1 MKSCTVSKCLVILF
15 VCAALFAVGAPTI
28 QAENPIEL
36 SFSVFFPPTHP
47 HAIASIEMAKE
58 IEKRTNGQVKIT
70 VFPGGTLTKP
80 QACYDGVVDGI
91 SDMGHS
97 VFSYTRGRFPLMEAL
112 DLPLGYPNGTVASK
126 VAYAYYQQMN
136 PKELQDVKV
145 LAIHAHGPGVLASK
159 KDVNTLDEMKGLK
172 IRCTGLSSKIAEYLG
187 AAAVAM
193 PQNTA
198 YEALQKGVVEATFCP
213 IETLKGWK
221 QGEVIDYVIESKA
234 LGYTSTM
241 FVVMNKQKYESLPP
255 DVQKVF
261 DEVGAEWVDV
271 HGRIWDEADLAGR
284 AFVTELGKT
293 IHALSPEEEQKWEQA
308 VQPVIDE
315 YQKEVEQK
323 GLPGADAV
331 KAIQDMIAAFSAK

>member
-1 MKSCTVSKCLVILF
+1 MKSRIVLKRLAALS
-15 VCAALFAVGAPTI
+15 VCVALLALFAPAVR
-28 QAENPIEL
+28 AENPIEL

-47 HAIASIEMAKE
+47 HAVASIEMAKE

-112 DLPLGYPNGTVASK
+112 DLPLGYPNGAVASK
-126 VAYAYYQQMN
+126 VAYEYYKQIN

-145 LAIHAHGPGVLASK
+145 LTIHAHGPGILASK
-159 KDVNTLDEMKGLK
+159 KDVNTLEEMKGLK

-193 PQNTA
+193 PQNAA

-255 DVQKVF
+255 DAQKVF
-261 DEVGAEWVDV
+261 DEIGAEWVDT
-271 HGRIWDEADLAGR
+271 HGRIWDEADQAGR
-284 AFVTELGKT
+284 QFVEELGKK
-293 IHALSPEEEQKWEQA
+293 IHALTPEEEQKWEQA
-308 VQPVIDE
+308 VQPVIEE
-315 YQKEVEQK
+315 YKKEVDQK
-323 GLPGADAV
+323 GLSGTDAV
-331 KAIQDMIAAFSAK
+331 NAIQDLIAQYSAQ

>member
-1 MKSCTVSKCLVILF
+1 MKSRIMLTSLLVMF
-15 VCAALFAVGAPTI
+15 VCAALLAMNVPAVC
-28 QAENPIEL
+28 AENPIEL

-47 HAIASIEMAKE
+47 HAIASMDMAKE

-112 DLPLGYPNGTVASK
+112 DLPLGYPNGAVASK
-126 VAYAYYQQMN
+126 VAYEYYKQMN
-136 PKELQDVKV
+136 PKELEDVKV
-145 LAIHAHGPGVLASK
+145 LTIHAHGPGILASK
-159 KDVNTLDEMKGLK
+159 KDVNTLDDMKGLK
-172 IRCTGLSSKIAEYLG
+172 IRCTGLSAKIAEYLG

-193 PQNTA
+193 PQNAA
-198 YEALQKGVVEATFCP
+198 YEALQKGVVEGTFCP

-221 QGEVIDYVIESKA
+221 QGEVIDYVIESQA

-241 FVVMNKQKYESLPP
+241 FVVMNKAKYDSLPP

-271 HGRIWDEADLAGR
+271 HGRIWDEADQAGR
-284 AFVTELGKT
+284 QFVEELGKK
-293 IHALSPEEEQKWEQA
+293 IHALTPEEEQKWQQA
-308 VQPVIDE
+308 VQPVIDD
-315 YQKEVEQK
+315 YQKEVESK
-323 GLPGADAV
+323 GIAGADAV
-331 KAIQDMIAAFSAK
+331 KAIQDLIAKFSAK

>member
-1 MKSCTVSKCLVILF
+1 MKSRLVLKRLISVCLCATLF
-15 VCAALFAVGAPTI
+15 ALFAPTI
-28 QAENPIEL
+28 RAEGPIEL

-47 HAIASIEMAKE
+47 HAVASIEMAKE

-112 DLPLGYPNGTVASK
+112 DLPLGYPNGAVASK
-126 VAYAYYQQMN
+126 VAYEYYKQIN

-145 LAIHAHGPGVLASK
+145 LTIHAHGPGVLASK
-159 KDVNTLDEMKGLK
+159 KDVNTLEEMKGLK
-172 IRCTGLSSKIAEYLG
+172 IRCTGLSAKLAEYLG

-193 PQNTA
+193 PQNAA
-198 YEALQKGVVEATFCP
+198 YEALQKGVVEGTFCP

-241 FVVMNKQKYESLPP
+241 FVVMNKEKYDSLPP

-271 HGRIWDEADLAGR
+271 YGRIWDDADQAGR
-284 AFVTELGKT
+284 QFVEGLGKT
-293 IHALSPEEEQKWEQA
+293 IHALIPEEEQKWEQA

-315 YQKEVEQK
+315 YTKDVEQK
-323 GLPGADAV
+323 GLSGADAV
-331 KAIQDMIAAFSAK
+331 KAIQDLIATFSAK

>member
-1 MKSCTVSKCLVILF
+1 MKSRMILKRL
-15 VCAALFAVGAPTI
+15 AALFACGALCALFAPTVR
-28 QAENPIEL
+28 AENPIEL

-47 HAIASIEMAKE
+47 HAIASMDMAKE
-58 IEKRTNGQVKIT
+58 IEKRTNGKVKIT

-126 VAYAYYQQMN
+126 VAYEYYKQMN

-145 LAIHAHGPGVLASK
+145 LTIHAHGPGVLAAK

-172 IRCTGLSSKIAEYLG
+172 IRCTGLSAKIAEYLG

-193 PQNTA
+193 PQNAA

-241 FVVMNKQKYESLPP
+241 FVVMNKAKYDSLPP

-271 HGRIWDEADLAGR
+271 HGRIWDEADQAGR
-284 AFVTELGKT
+284 QFVEELGKK
-293 IHALSPEEEQKWEQA
+293 IHALTPEEEQRWEQA
-308 VQPVIDE
+308 VQPLIDE
-315 YQKEVEQK
+315 YQKEVEAK
-323 GLPGADAV
+323 GIPGADAV
-331 KAIQDMIAAFSAK
+331 KTIQDLIAKFSAK

>member
-1 MKSCTVSKCLVILF
+1 MKSRLVLKRLAALSL
-15 VCAALFAVGAPTI
+15 CAALCALFAPIVR
-28 QAENPIEL
+28 AENPIEL

-97 VFSYTRGRFPLMEAL
+97 VFSYTRGRFPMMEAL
-112 DLPLGYPNGTVASK
+112 DLPLGYPNGAVASK
-126 VAYAYYQQMN
+126 VAYEYYKQMN

-159 KDVNTLDEMKGLK
+159 KDVNTLDDMKGLK

-193 PQNTA
+193 PQNAA
-198 YEALQKGVVEATFCP
+198 YEALQKGVVEGTFCP

-241 FVVMNKQKYESLPP
+241 FVVMNKEKYDSLPP

-271 HGRIWDEADLAGR
+271 YGRIWDEADQAGR
-284 AFVTELGKT
+284 QFVEELGKK
-293 IHALSPEEEQKWEQA
+293 IHALTPEEEQKWEQA
-308 VQPVIDE
+308 VQPLIDE
-315 YQKEVEQK
+315 YKKEVESK
-323 GLPGADAV
+323 GISGADAV
-331 KAIQDMIAAFSAK
+331 KTIQDLIAKFSAK

>member
-1 MKSCTVSKCLVILF
+1 MKSFSVLTRLVVLF
-15 VCAALFAVGAPTI
+15 ACAALFAVCAPSI
-28 QAENPIEL
+28 RAEEPIEL

-112 DLPLGYPNGTVASK
+112 DLPLGYPNGAVASK

-145 LAIHAHGPGVLASK
+145 LTIHAHGPGVLASK
-159 KDVNTLDEMKGLK
+159 KDVNTLEEMKGLK
-172 IRCTGLSSKIAEYLG
+172 IRCTGLSAKIAEYLG

-193 PQNTA
+193 PQNAA

-241 FVVMNKQKYESLPP
+241 FVVMNKAKYESLPP
-255 DVQKVF
+255 DAQKVF

-293 IHALSPEEEQKWEQA
+293 IHALSPEEEQRWEQA

-315 YQKEVEQK
+315 YQQEVEHK

-331 KAIQDMIAAFSAK
+331 KAIQDLIATFSAK